1 MIRAAS
7 VLGFAV
13 VLFGLPAP
21 VAAQPT
27 SYAASI
33 HAGRCGDL
41 AGVVAD
47 LNDAVIASGER
58 SGHVEAQPAANAF
71 STVPVSLD
79 ALVATDHA
87 VVVQQPGDGEI
98 LACGEIGGFPTDDGA
113 LILGL
118 SGMSDP
124 SVAGVAYVAPG
135 SEPAQTDVSV
145 FFVLPSGEGA
155 PESPSLVGDG
165 DDSLSDIGQAES
177 PIASDDERFAS
188 GGLGLSL
195 VDWQSL
201 HGSGADTPGSL
212 GLSYEDGQFDALAF
226 DDGNIRWLEV
236 RFGFGVPFGEARLL
250 ASLYM
255 PDDAELVGSYVAEFG
270 LPIDLY
276 FSESLRA
283 RFTDPDDWPEAE
295 PGQFIVIYG
304 QFGPPEGTG
313 DVTTLVMALGNA
325 P

>member
-1 MIRAAS
+1 MIRAAI

-21 VAAQPT
+21 VAAQQT
-27 SYAASI
+27 SYAGAI

-58 SGHVEAQPAANAF
+58 SGHAEALPAANAF

-79 ALVATDHA
+79 ALVANDHA
-87 VVVQQPGDGEI
+87 IVVERTGDHRVV
-98 LACGEIGGFPTDDGA
+98 ACGEIGGFPMDDGA

-118 SGMSDP
+118 RGASDP
-124 SVAGVAYVAPG
+124 AIAGVAYVAPG
-135 SEPAQTDVSV
+135 TDPAQTDASV
-145 FFVLPSGEGA
+145 FFVLPLEEGA
-155 PESPSLVGDG
+155 LESPAQVGDG
-165 DDSLSDIGQAES
+165 DDPLSGVAPADS

-201 HGSGADTPGSL
+201 HGPGADPPGSL

-236 RFGFGVPFGEARLL
+236 RFNVGVSFDDARLL
-250 ASLYM
+250 AANYAP
-255 PDDAELVGSYVAEFG
+255 PDAQLIGTYVAEFG
-270 LPIDLY
+270 LPVDLY
-276 FSESLRA
+276 FSESLAA
-283 RFTDPDDWPEAE
+283 RFPDADDWPEAE